1 MSWMRNLGDELSRSF
16 SSPSDAFS
24 GEGLARLGRRAADA
38 ALGPLDTLVGLSVS
52 AGARAVRSVSTTLP
66 ARWALDAGLDRL
78 NGNGHAAEPLFDA
91 DRRRESFVAVAT
103 DSGAQ
108 AVRETFALA
117 AAVARLAFADTRRLK
132 QTIEDGLEEM
142 RRLAD
147 SADMQ
152 ELLPVPILS
161 ESLTARAR
169 TVADA
174 APERFLEVL
183 GRDEPAGTPGLGEI
197 LSAALADAGNLRVFF
212 TGYPRIMALLG
223 VDVGR
228 LVVAGSLSFSEIE
241 AFMEGRRIA

>member
-1 MSWMRNLGDELSRSF
+1 MSWARNLGR
-16 SSPSDAFS
+16 A
-24 GEGLARLGRRAADA
+24 AADA
-38 ALGPLDTLVGLSVS
+38 ALGPLEKLAALSVS
-52 AGARAVRSVSTTLP
+52 AGVEAVRSVSVTRP
-66 ARWALDAGLDRL
+66 ARWALDAGLDRW
-78 NGNGHAAEPLFDA
+78 NGNGHAGPHRFDR
-91 DRRRESFVAVAT
+91 DQRRESFVAVTT

-117 AAVARLAFADTRRLK
+117 AAVARLAFADTRRLR

-152 ELLPVPILS
+152 DLLPVPLVS
-161 ESLTARAR
+161 ASLAARAR
-169 TVADA
+169 RVADS

-183 GRDEPAGTPGLGEI
+183 ERDATARLGIGEI
-197 LSAALADAGNLRVFF
+197 LRAALADADHLRVFF
-212 TGYPRIMALLG
+212 AGYPRVMALVG

-228 LVVAGSLSFSEIE
+228 LLVAGSISFSEIE